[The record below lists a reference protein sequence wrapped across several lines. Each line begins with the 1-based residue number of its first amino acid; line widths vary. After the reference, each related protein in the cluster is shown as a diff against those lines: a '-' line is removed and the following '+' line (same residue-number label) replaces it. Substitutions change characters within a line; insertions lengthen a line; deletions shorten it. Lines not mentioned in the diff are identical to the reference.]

1 MRFNPLWLIVLLFL
15 LPGAGL
21 LLLPLLLFAALPL
34 LFGLAGGGTFVRAP
48 GQIWTLL
55 KSPRARANLV
65 LAHAACRVLGERYG
79 VAPLCWCGENGFF
92 LTGVGDENAVYE
104 AAEQALA
111 RLKGG
116 EDDLKIYSAC
126 PAFRA
131 LSVAATAAAL
141 VAPSLAL
148 GPLGVVLA
156 VAAGFFAAPYVSPWL
171 QKFLLGAV
179 GAMTLSVHS
188 VRAGTRTV
196 SSWGGRLNTAES
208 GVEVATSAQDVIEAE
223 IVDD

>member
-34 LFGLAGGGTFVRAP
+34 LLGLAGGGSLARAP
-48 GQIWTLL
+48 GQLWAL
-55 KSPRARANLV
+55 KDAQARANLV

-79 VAPLCWCGENGFF
+79 VAPACWTMENGFF
-92 LTGVGDENAVYE
+92 LSGVGDENAVYE

-111 RLKGG
+111 RLKSGA
-116 EDDLKIYSAC
+116 DDLKIYPAC

-131 LSVAATAAAL
+131 LAVVVAAAAL
-141 VAPSLAL
+141 VVPSLAL

-156 VAAGFFAAPYVSPWL
+156 IAAGFFAAPYLSPWL
-171 QKFLLGAV
+171 QKFLLGAG
-179 GAMTLSVHS
+179 GAKSLSVHS
-188 VRAGTRTV
+188 VRACARTV

>member
-34 LFGLAGGGTFVRAP
+34 LFGLAGGGTFLRAP

-92 LTGVGDENAVYE
+92 LTGGRTGAR
-104 AAEQALA
+104 AAERRRGRPEDLL
-111 RLKGG
+111 RLPRFPRPLRRRDGG
-116 EDDLKIYSAC
+116 
-126 PAFRA
+126 RTRR
-131 LSVAATAAAL
+131 SVAGARAAWRRSGRRGRIFRR
-141 VAPSLAL
+141 SLR
-148 GPLGVVLA
+148 LA
-156 VAAGFFAAPYVSPWL
+156 VAAKVPARRGRRDDAFRAQRAGRDAHCL
-171 QKFLLGAV
+171 ILGRASEH
-179 GAMTLSVHS
+179 GRERRRSRH
-188 VRAGTRTV
+188 VRAGRDR
-196 SSWGGRLNTAES
+196 GGDRR
-208 GVEVATSAQDVIEAE
+208 
-223 IVDD
+223 